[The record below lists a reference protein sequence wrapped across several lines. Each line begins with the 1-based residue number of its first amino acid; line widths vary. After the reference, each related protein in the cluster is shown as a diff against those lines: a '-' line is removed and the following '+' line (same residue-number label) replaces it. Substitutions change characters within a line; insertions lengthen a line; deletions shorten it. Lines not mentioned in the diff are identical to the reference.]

1 MENFICAFNLFQ
13 KCDGVVCIQFVN
25 LVYFIDLNLSSQYKN
40 CRMYKLIKDEKR
52 ENSNIL
58 TLVLAERPLEFDVDD
73 QLGFPRG
80 RPLSGPFLGFLAWRI
95 YIASVAAQAAANK
108 TAVAP
113 RREAHRANGTGAA
126 ARCVLLTGHRTRR
139 FEDSEAVC

>member
-80 RPLSGPFLGFLAWRI
+80 RPSVGRCW
-95 YIASVAAQAAANK
+95 AS
-108 TAVAP
+108 
-113 RREAHRANGTGAA
+113 
-126 ARCVLLTGHRTRR
+126 
-139 FEDSEAVC
+139 